1 MSPRRS
7 LATVVLAVLAVLAV
21 AVPSLPLGAA
31 EQGRQP
37 ALRDWDAR
45 LEEVRRHLDA
55 AEWTEA
61 RAAAGA
67 LVDEMV
73 VRLGGGVDDF
83 RLLAAVLTYRAI
95 AEAQL
100 GADDAA
106 AWSWLVVQNL
116 DPAMRT
122 APVEGLGRAG
132 EVFGRHRL
140 RALGQP
146 PPGISALEAI
156 DFSSPPISPVPVA
169 IPRAEPPAGA
179 PAQLWRRNPLRVE
192 IVVDRTGRV
201 VDPVVV
207 KPETEV
213 FPGRIV
219 LGLEALR
226 RWRFVP
232 ALESGPDGAPA
243 FWVDPFRPP
252 DSFLYDLAGEPK
264 VQPIHELSLAG
275 SWSEADALA
284 RAALAAAPAECP
296 AGGGAAAT
304 RGGDCDL
311 GRLNLLRA
319 LTASGLGE
327 SEDAAWHRSVAL
339 AFSPPLAD
347 VPLEVYGEPGRALAD
362 LSAACPSGDWEA
374 CPATP
379 LWRVET
385 GIEPPRKRAGEPPRL
400 PRALA
405 GHRGDR
411 VVLRAVI
418 GADGRPRDPAVLAGG
433 HPLAGLLALDAF
445 SAWRFDP
452 ARRGGEPVAVVV
464 ELTVPFA
471 PEAPADRVDAWRRR
485 LDELDRTLPAAD
497 WAAAAPLAEALID
510 EIAAEGGGGGSD
522 LLAAAVTALAL
533 ADAGRGR
540 SDEAVWNWHLA
551 QNLAVELRWADL
563 SAYGAAGELLAAH
576 PLRRPGE
583 LTAGTPAPDGDE
595 PEFGAL
601 RRTAGR
607 DPAYPE
613 PHGSTVPLVEI
624 VLRAGRPESP
634 VVLSS
639 DPPAVVLAALRAL
652 REWRFAPDSGRP
664 AVRTLSLPP
673 KAPPGAPAPDPAA
686 ARFAKL
692 ALKALN
698 DGDGVLAE
706 CYWDQVGAAERGRFG
721 RHFEGLKLEPSRPE
735 ARWQLSRPPRPAP
748 RSDRSGDNSIGGGDE
763 VRAPVKLDTPPP
775 QYSEAARKARIQGV
789 VILQAIVGREGEVR
803 QVKVLKGL
811 PEGLDDQA
819 VEAVCR
825 WKFRPATLL
834 GRPVE
839 VYYNLTVNFTL
850 TSSPPGG

>member
-1 MSPRRS
+1 MNPRPS
-7 LATVVLAVLAVLAV
+7 LVPALLAVLAMTA
-21 AVPSLPLGAA
+21 PSLSLGAA
-31 EQGRQP
+31 EQGRRP
-37 ALRDWDAR
+37 TLRAWDAR

-55 AEWTEA
+55 GEWTEA

-73 VRLGGGVDDF
+73 VRLGGGADDPK
-83 RLLAAVLTYRAI
+83 LLAAVVTFRAI

-106 AWSWLVVQNL
+106 AWSWIVVQNL

-122 APVEGLGRAG
+122 APVEGLGRAA
-132 EVFGRHRL
+132 EVFARHRL

-146 PPGISALEAI
+146 PPGIAALEAI

-192 IVVDRTGRV
+192 IAVDRAGRV
-201 VDPVVV
+201 VEPVVV

-213 FPGRIV
+213 FPGKIV

-232 ALESGPDGAPA
+232 APEAGPAAAPA

-264 VQPIHELSLAG
+264 LQPIHELALAG
-275 SWSEADALA
+275 SWTEADARV
-284 RAALAAAPAECP
+284 RAALAAAPAECLA
-296 AGGGAAAT
+296 AGDAAAT

-379 LWRVET
+379 LWRIET

-411 VVLRAVI
+411 VVVRAVI

-445 SAWRFDP
+445 SAWRFEP

-485 LDELDRTLPAAD
+485 LDELDRTLLAAG
-497 WAAAAPLAEALID
+497 WEAAAPLAEALID
-510 EIAAEGGGGGSD
+510 EIAAEGGGAGSD
-522 LLAAAVTALAL
+522 LVAEAVTALAL

-540 SDEAVWNWHLA
+540 TDDAVWNWHLA
-551 QNLAVELRWADL
+551 QNLAHELRWADL

-583 LTAGTPAPDGDE
+583 LAAGAPAPAGDE
-595 PEFGAL
+595 PEFGSL
-601 RRTAGR
+601 RRTSGK
-607 DPAYPE
+607 DPVYPE
-613 PHGSTVPLVEI
+613 PHGRTVPVVEI
-624 VLRAGRPESP
+624 VLRAGGPESP
-634 VVLSS
+634 VVLSV
-639 DPPAVVLAALRAL
+639 DPPAAVLAALRAL
-652 REWRFAPDSGRP
+652 RGWRFAPDSEQP
-664 AVRTLSLPP
+664 SVRRLSLPP
-673 KAPPGAPAPDPAA
+673 RIRPGAPAPEPATS
-686 ARFAKL
+686 RFAKL
-692 ALKALN
+692 ALEALN

-706 CYWDQVGAAERGRFG
+706 CYWDQVGAADRGRFG
-721 RHFEGLKLEPSRPE
+721 RNFEPLRNEPSRID
-735 ARWQLSRPPRPAP
+735 ARWSLARPPRGVPASNGP
-748 RSDRSGDNSIGGGDE
+748 GHDPTTVDGD
-763 VRAPVKLDTPPP
+763 VRAPVKVHTPPP
-775 QYSEAARKARIQGV
+775 QYTEAARKARVQGV
-789 VILQAIVGREGEVR
+789 VILQAIVDREGNVR
-803 QVKVLKGL
+803 NVEALRGL

-819 VEAVCR
+819 IEAVCR
-825 WKFRPATLL
+825 WKFRPATLD
-834 GRPVE
+834 GKPVD

-850 TSSPPGG
+850 MSSPRFP